1 MSPIRDLAL
10 VATLFFLVPVSFF
23 RPWIG
28 VLAWFWVAY
37 FVPQSF
43 TWGFGRNLPVAMVV
57 ALATLLGYVMSSEG
71 KKPLPRTASVLF
83 LALFSV
89 HVTVSTLLAYDPTMA
104 WGKWDW
110 VCKSLLMTFV
120 TMVLFQERG
129 RLRWLY
135 VVSAVSLG
143 LHGLKGGL
151 WVLRTGGGE
160 RVYGPERSFF
170 WDNNTLGLAL
180 CMILPT
186 LLYLSR
192 EEERVWL
199 KRTMRV
205 IFAFSII
212 AILFTY
218 SRGAFIGLLLVL
230 TGLVWRSPWRWRFAA
245 GAIVLSLVV
254 MAVMPARLRDRISSI
269 GEQRSAETRDISVAG
284 RVEAWETAAQIAVQ
298 HPFFG
303 EGFRA
308 LWAPELWTKF
318 YGMDFRAARDAHSL
332 YFEVMAEHGFLGLGL
347 YLVVV
352 GDTLII
358 LTRVR
363 RRWKDDPKYGHL
375 SRYAEMTRLGLVP
388 YLVSGASLG
397 VAYFDLYFLMVGTS
411 AILWSLSEQAVAE
424 EKAAQPQTVGS
435 RRALAPPRAT
445 ARTLGRARR
454 PGLQQPERA

>member
-1 MSPIRDLAL
+1 MSPIRDIAL

-43 TWGFGRNLPVAMVV
+43 TWGFGRNLPVAMIV
-57 ALATLLGYVMSSEG
+57 AVATLLGYVMSGEG

-89 HVTVSTLLAYDPTMA
+89 HITISTLVAYDPTTA

-110 VCKSLLMTFV
+110 VCKSILMTFI
-120 TMVLFQERG
+120 TMALFQDRE

-135 VVSAVSLG
+135 VVTAVSLG

-170 WDNNTLGLAL
+170 WDNYTLGLAL
-180 CMILPT
+180 CMVLPI

-192 EEERVWL
+192 DEPRVWL

-205 IFAFSII
+205 IFAFSIV

-218 SRGAFIGLLLVL
+218 SRGAFIGLLVVL

-245 GAIVLSLVV
+245 AAVIFSLVV
-254 MAVMPARLRDRISSI
+254 VAVMPARLWDRLSSI
-269 GEQRSAETRDISVAG
+269 GEQQSAETRDISVAG
-284 RVEAWETAAQIAVQ
+284 RIEAWTTATQIAIR

-308 LWAPELWTKF
+308 LWQPDLWTRF
-318 YGMDFRAARDAHSL
+318 YGYDFTAARDAHSL
-332 YFEVMAEHGFLGLGL
+332 YFEVMAEHGFLGLGI
-347 YLVVV
+347 YMVVV
-352 GDTLII
+352 GDTIII
-358 LTRVR
+358 LTRVA
-363 RRWKDDPKYGHL
+363 RRWRNDETHGYLTK
-375 SRYAEMTRLGLVP
+375 YAEMTRLALLP
-388 YLVSGASLG
+388 YFVSGASLG
-397 VAYFDLYFLMVGTS
+397 VAYFDLYFLLVGTS
-411 AILWSLSEQAVAE
+411 AVLWSLSQEAAAAE
-424 EKAAQPQTVGS
+424 ASA
-435 RRALAPPRAT
+435 AT
-445 ARTLGRARR
+445 AAAGGARSLRSRSRVLVKSR
-454 PGLQQPERA
+454 PRLPQPERA

>member
-10 VATLFFLVPVSFF
+10 VATLFFLVPVSFA

-43 TWGFGRNLPVAMVV
+43 TWGFGRNLPVAMIV
-57 ALATLLGYVMSSEG
+57 AVATLLGYVMSSEG

-89 HVTVSTLLAYDPTMA
+89 HVTVSTILAYDPATA

-110 VCKSLLMTFV
+110 VSKSILMTFV
-120 TMVLFQERG
+120 AMVLFQERE
-129 RLRWLY
+129 RLKWLY
-135 VVSAVSLG
+135 VITAVSLG

-192 EEERVWL
+192 DEDRVWL
-199 KRTMRV
+199 KRAMRV

-230 TGLVWRSPWRWRFAA
+230 IGLVWRSPWRWRFAVA
-245 GAIVLSLVV
+245 AVVLSLVV
-254 MAVMPARLRDRISSI
+254 AAVMPARLRDRIASI
-269 GEQRSAETRDISVAG
+269 GEQKSAETRDISVAG
-284 RVEAWETAAQIAVQ
+284 RIEAWETATQIAIQ

-308 LWAPELWTKF
+308 LWAPELWSKF
-318 YGMDFRAARDAHSL
+318 YGMDFTAARDAHSL

-352 GDTLII
+352 GDTMVI

-363 RRWKDDPKYGHL
+363 RRWRGDPTHGYL

-397 VAYFDLYFLMVGTS
+397 VAYFDLYFLMVGLS
-411 AILWSLSEQAVAE
+411 AILRSLSEEAGAAV
-424 EKAAQPQTVGS
+424 KAAEADEATP
-435 RRALAPPRAT
+435 RRALAPRGAS
-445 ARTLGRARR
+445 RTLVRPRR
-454 PGLQQPERA
+454 PGLQQPEGA

>member
-1 MSPIRDLAL
+1 
-10 VATLFFLVPVSFF
+10 
-23 RPWIG
+23 
-28 VLAWFWVAY
+28 
-37 FVPQSF
+37 
-43 TWGFGRNLPVAMVV
+43 
-57 ALATLLGYVMSSEG
+57 
-71 KKPLPRTASVLF
+71 
-83 LALFSV
+83 
-89 HVTVSTLLAYDPTMA
+89 
-104 WGKWDW
+104 
-110 VCKSLLMTFV
+110 
-120 TMVLFQERG
+120 MVLFQQRE

-135 VVSAVSLG
+135 AVTAVSLG

-192 EEERVWL
+192 DEPRVWL
-199 KRTMRV
+199 RRLMRA
-205 IFAFSII
+205 IFAFSIV

-218 SRGAFIGLLLVL
+218 SRGAFIGLLVVL

-245 GAIVLSLVV
+245 GALVLSLVT

-269 GEQRSAETRDISVAG
+269 GEQKSADTRDISVAG
-284 RVEAWETAAQIAVQ
+284 RIEAWETATQIALR

-308 LWAPELWTKF
+308 LWQPDLWTKF
-318 YGMDFRAARDAHSL
+318 YGYDFTAARDAHSL

-358 LTRVR
+358 LTRVT
-363 RRWKDDPKYGHL
+363 RRWRDDPTHGYL
-375 SRYAEMTRLGLVP
+375 SKYAEMTRLGLFP
-388 YLVSGASLG
+388 YLVTGASLG
-397 VAYFDLYFLMVGTS
+397 VAYFDLFFLMVGLS
-411 AILWSLSEQAVAE
+411 AILWSLSEEAAAE
-424 EKAAQPQTVGS
+424 VSAAERLAAAPG
-435 RRALAPPRAT
+435 RALVPRVKSRVIE
-445 ARTLGRARR
+445 RTRR
-454 PGLQQPERA
+454 GLQRPERA

>member
-1 MSPIRDLAL
+1 MSPIRDILL
-10 VATLFFLVPVSFF
+10 VATLFALVPVSFL
-23 RPWIG
+23 RPWVG

-43 TWGFGRNLPVAMVV
+43 TWGFGRNLPVAMLVGV
-57 ALATLLGYVMSSEG
+57 ATLIGFVLSSEG
-71 KKPLPRTASVLF
+71 KKRLPRSASVLF
-83 LALFSV
+83 LGLFTIQ
-89 HVTVSTLLAYDPTMA
+89 VTASTLLAYDPMMSF
-104 WGKWDW
+104 GKWDW

-120 TMVLFQERG
+120 TMALFQDRE

-135 VVSAVSLG
+135 VVTAVSLG

-180 CMILPT
+180 CMVLPI

-192 EEERVWL
+192 EEPRVWL
-199 KRTMRV
+199 RRAMRV

-218 SRGAFIGLLLVL
+218 SRGAFIGLLVVL

-245 GAIVLSLVV
+245 GALVISLLVV
-254 MAVMPARLRDRISSI
+254 AVMPARLRDRISSI
-269 GEQRSAETRDISVAG
+269 GEQQSSDTRDISVAG
-284 RVEAWETAAQIAVQ
+284 RIEAWSTATHIAMG

-308 LWAPELWTKF
+308 LWQADLWTQF
-318 YGMDFRAARDAHSL
+318 YGLDFTAARDAHSI
-332 YFEVMAEHGFLGLGL
+332 YFEVMAEHGLMGLGI
-347 YLVVV
+347 YLVVL
-352 GDTLII
+352 GNTLII
-358 LTRVR
+358 LTRVS
-363 RRWKDDPKYGHL
+363 RRWHGDEKHGYL
-375 SRYAEMTRLGLVP
+375 ASYAEMTRLALLP

-397 VAYFDLYFLMVGTS
+397 VAYFDLYFLLVGMS
-411 AILWSLSEQAVAE
+411 AILWSLSAAAAAE
-424 EKAAQPQTVGS
+424 VSSPAPATIGT
-435 RRALAPPRAT
+435 ALALRAK
-445 ARTLGRARR
+445 ARGLAKSR
-454 PGLQQPERA
+454 PSLQQPERA

>member
-1 MSPIRDLAL
+1 MSPIRDLLL
-10 VATLFFLVPVSFF
+10 VATLFALVPVSFL
-23 RPWIG
+23 RPWVG

-43 TWGFGRNLPVAMVV
+43 TWGFGRNLPVAMLVGV
-57 ALATLLGYVMSSEG
+57 ATLVGFALSNEARKS
-71 KKPLPRTASVLF
+71 LPRCTSVFFLGLFTVQVTA
-83 LALFSV
+83 
-89 HVTVSTLLAYDPTMA
+89 STLLAYDPMMA

-120 TMVLFQERG
+120 TMALFQDRE

-135 VVSAVSLG
+135 VVTAVSLG

-180 CMILPT
+180 CMVLPI

-192 EEERVWL
+192 DEPRVWL
-199 KRTMRV
+199 RRAMRV

-218 SRGAFIGLLLVL
+218 SRGAFIGLLVVL

-245 GAIVLSLVV
+245 GALVISLVV
-254 MAVMPARLRDRISSI
+254 VTVMPARLRERISSI
-269 GEQRSAETRDISVAG
+269 GEQQSSETRDISVAG
-284 RVEAWETAAQIAVQ
+284 RIEAWATATQIAMG

-308 LWAPELWTKF
+308 LWQPDLWTQF
-318 YGMDFRAARDAHSL
+318 YGYEFTAARDAHSL
-332 YFEVMAEHGFLGLGL
+332 YFEVMAEHGFLGLGI

-352 GDTLII
+352 GNTLII
-358 LTRVR
+358 LSRVS
-363 RRWKDDPKYGHL
+363 RRWHGDATHGYL
-375 SRYAEMTRLGLVP
+375 ANYAEMTRLALLP

-397 VAYFDLYFLMVGTS
+397 VAYFDLYFLLVGMS
-411 AILWSLSEQAVAE
+411 AILWSLSEEAAAAVAS
-424 EKAAQPQTVGS
+424 AAP
-435 RRALAPPRAT
+435 AAT
-445 ARTLGRARR
+445 GRARALR
-454 PGLQQPERA
+454 PRGRGLVRSRLGLKQPERA

>member
-1 MSPIRDLAL
+1 MSPIRDIAL

-43 TWGFGRNLPVAMVV
+43 TWGFGRNLPVAMIV
-57 ALATLLGYVMSSEG
+57 AVATLLGYVMSGEG

-89 HVTVSTLLAYDPTMA
+89 HITISTLVAYDPTTA

-110 VCKSLLMTFV
+110 VCKSILMTFV
-120 TMVLFQERG
+120 AMVLFQQRE

-135 VVSAVSLG
+135 VVTAVSLG

-192 EEERVWL
+192 DEERVWL
-199 KRTMRV
+199 KRAMRV

-218 SRGAFIGLLLVL
+218 SRGAFIALLVVL
-230 TGLVWRSPWRWRFAA
+230 TGLVWKSPWRWRFAA
-245 GAIVLSLVV
+245 GAVVLSLVV
-254 MAVMPARLRDRISSI
+254 VAVMPARLRDRIASI
-269 GEQRSAETRDISVAG
+269 GEQQSAETRDISVAG
-284 RVEAWETAAQIAVQ
+284 RVQAWETATQIAIR
-298 HPFFG
+298 HPFYG

-308 LWAPELWTKF
+308 LWAPELWSRF
-318 YGMDFRAARDAHSL
+318 YGMDFTAARDAHSL
-332 YFEVMAEHGFLGLGL
+332 YFEVMAEHGFLGLGI

-352 GDTLII
+352 GDTMLI
-358 LTRVR
+358 LTRVI
-363 RRWKDDPKYGHL
+363 RRWRDDPTYGYL
-375 SRYAEMTRLGLVP
+375 SKYAEMTRLGLFP
-388 YLVSGASLG
+388 YFISGASLG
-397 VAYFDLYFLMVGTS
+397 VAYFDLYFLMVGLS
-411 AILWSLSEQAVAE
+411 AILWSLSQEAAAATKVAE
-424 EKAAQPQTVGS
+424 VGEAAP
-435 RRALAPPRAT
+435 RRALVPRGAS
-445 ARTLGRARR
+445 RALVR
-454 PGLQQPERA
+454 PRQAGLQQPERA

>member
-43 TWGFGRNLPVAMVV
+43 TWGFGRSLPVAMLV
-57 ALATLLGYVMSSEG
+57 AVATLCGYLVSSEG

-83 LALFSV
+83 LGLFSV
-89 HVTVSTLLAYDPTMA
+89 HVTVSTLLAFDPTTA

-110 VCKSLLMTFV
+110 VCKSILMTFV
-120 TMVLFQERG
+120 AMVLFQERE
-129 RLRWLY
+129 RLKWLY
-135 VVSAVSLG
+135 LVTAVSLG

-199 KRTMRV
+199 KRVMRA

-218 SRGAFIGLLLVL
+218 SRGAFIGLLVVL

-245 GAIVLSLVV
+245 AAVVLSLVV
-254 MAVMPARLRDRISSI
+254 VTVMPARLRDRIASI
-269 GEQRSAETRDISVAG
+269 GEQKSAETRDISVAG
-284 RVEAWETAAQIAVQ
+284 RLEAWDTATQIAIR

-318 YGMDFRAARDAHSL
+318 YGMDFTAARDAHSL
-332 YFEVMAEHGFLGLGL
+332 YFEVMAEHGFLGLGI

-352 GDTLII
+352 GDTMII
-358 LTRVR
+358 LTRVI
-363 RRWKDDPKYGHL
+363 RRWRDDPTYGYL
-375 SRYAEMTRLGLVP
+375 SKYAEMTRLGLVP

-397 VAYFDLYFLMVGTS
+397 VAYFDLYFLMVGLS
-411 AILWSLSEQAVAE
+411 AILWSLSEEAAAAVRAAE
-424 EKAAQPQTVGS
+424 AREAKP
-435 RRALAPPRAT
+435 RRALVPPGASRGLA
-445 ARTLGRARR
+445 RARR
-454 PGLQQPERA
+454 PGFQQPEQA

>member
-1 MSPIRDLAL
+1 MSPIRDLLL
-10 VATLFFLVPVSFF
+10 VATLFALVPVSFL

-43 TWGFGRNLPVAMVV
+43 TWGFGRNLPIAMMVAV
-57 ALATLLGYVMSSEG
+57 ATLLGYLMSGEG

-83 LALFSV
+83 LGLFMIHMTTS
-89 HVTVSTLLAYDPTMA
+89 TVLAYDAEMA

-110 VCKSLLMTFV
+110 VSKSLLMTFV
-120 TMVLFQERG
+120 TMVLFQQRE

-135 VVSAVSLG
+135 VVTAVSLG

-192 EEERVWL
+192 EEPRVWL
-199 KRTMRV
+199 RRLMRV

-218 SRGAFIGLLLVL
+218 SRGAFIGLLVVL

-245 GAIVLSLVV
+245 GALVLSLVA

-269 GEQRSAETRDISVAG
+269 GEQQSADTRDISVAG
-284 RVEAWETAAQIAVQ
+284 RIEAWETATQIALR

-308 LWAPELWTKF
+308 LWQPDLWTKF
-318 YGMDFRAARDAHSL
+318 YGFDFTAARDAHSL

-358 LTRVR
+358 LTRVT
-363 RRWKDDPKYGHL
+363 RRWRDDPTHGYL
-375 SRYAEMTRLGLVP
+375 SKYAEMTRLGLFP
-388 YLVSGASLG
+388 YLVTGASLG
-397 VAYFDLYFLMVGTS
+397 VAYFDLFFLMVGLS
-411 AILWSLSEQAVAE
+411 AILWSLSEEAAAE
-424 EKAAQPQTVGS
+424 VSAAERLAAGPG
-435 RRALAPPRAT
+435 RALVPRVKSRVLE
-445 ARTLGRARR
+445 RTRR
-454 PGLQQPERA
+454 GLQQPERA